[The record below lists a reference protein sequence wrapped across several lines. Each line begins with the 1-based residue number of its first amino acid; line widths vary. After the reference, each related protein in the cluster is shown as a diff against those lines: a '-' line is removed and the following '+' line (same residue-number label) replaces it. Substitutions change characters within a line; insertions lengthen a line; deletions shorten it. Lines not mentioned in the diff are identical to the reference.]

1 MRKFR
6 IQGSRH
12 LNTCPM
18 CNHQSHKKF
27 NLIFMGAPGSGKGT
41 QIQMMLNEGY
51 KQISTGD
58 ILRNEVNSGSE
69 LGKQLKEIMD
79 SGKLVSDDLV
89 IQVIENIFNNLQSK
103 KGILLDG
110 FPRTIKQAKKLD
122 ELLNK
127 HNINIDAVIEINTP
141 DKIIIDRI
149 SGRFVC
155 TNCGATYH
163 KTGKKPVENGICDLC
178 KGTKFKT
185 RADDNPKV
193 VKKRLET
200 YHNEADSIINY
211 YKEKGLYR
219 KVDASAGI
227 PEKTDKQ
234 VREILNKL

>member
-6 IQGSRH
+6 INGSRH

-18 CNHQSHKKF
+18 CNHQHHKKF

-69 LGKQLKEIMD
+69 LGKHLKEIMD

-89 IQVIENIFNNLQSK
+89 IKVIENIFNNLESK

-122 ELLNK
+122 ELLKK

-155 TNCGATYH
+155 VNCGATYH
-163 KTGKKPVENGICDLC
+163 KTAKKTVEKGICDLC

-185 RADDNPKV
+185 RADDTEKV
-193 VKKRLET
+193 VKNRLDT
-200 YHNEADSIINY
+200 YHKEANSIIKY
-211 YKEKGLYR
+211 YKEKGLYK
-219 KVDASAGI
+219 KVDGSSGI
-227 PEKTDKQ
+227 PENTDKQ
-234 VREILNKL
+234 VRNILKRL

>member
-6 IQGSRH
+6 IHGSRH
-12 LNTCPM
+12 LNACPM

-89 IQVIENIFNNLQSK
+89 IQVIENIFNNLESK

-227 PEKTDKQ
+227 PEITDKQ
-234 VREILNKL
+234 VREILKNL